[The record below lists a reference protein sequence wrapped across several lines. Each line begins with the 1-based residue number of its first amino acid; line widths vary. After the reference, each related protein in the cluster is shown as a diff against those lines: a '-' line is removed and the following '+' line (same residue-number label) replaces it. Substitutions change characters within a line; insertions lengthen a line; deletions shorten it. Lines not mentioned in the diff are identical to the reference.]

1 MQPDYPFDTT
11 NRAYQR
17 FRSLASDHFEVV
29 IWDSAET
36 RRPTLITLIDIG
48 SRDAF
53 SVALLDSAEDREPHV
68 LLAVT
73 ATAALSVH
81 GPIPGR
87 AATADYAPHLAMHD
101 ADIAATAPVALHHP
115 SQPDI
120 GDDEWTSVPRDIAH
134 AARAAALD
142 AARVALALLDRD
154 RAQLT
159 VVGPFPSIDAA
170 DAWRPTAERRPP
182 TDRLLLP
189 VHPPTEGQ

>member
-1 MQPDYPFDTT
+1 MQPGYPFAT

-17 FRSLASDHFEVV
+17 FRLLASDHFEVV
-29 IWDSAET
+29 DWDSAET

-115 SQPDI
+115 GQPHI

-134 AARAAALD
+134 AARAAA
-142 AARVALALLDRD
+142 RVALVLLDRD

-170 DAWRPTAERRPP
+170 DAWRPTADGWPP

-189 VHPPTEGQ
+189 VQPPTEGQ